1 RVRSHSRGRT
11 PGQPYLR
18 RKRFGRLPPPS
29 GSRSRVRFSA
39 RFARAAAG
47 RVSRSHGDTAPRL
60 IDDRSGERVGVAWQK
75 LRLRRGPRVATIE
88 MLPYAPL
95 LAGATPI
102 RDSSALAALG
112 AVLVALILAV
122 FIARSMTQPLGQM
135 TRAVE
140 TFTGDRPVVVPT
152 EAGGEIGVLAKAFAR
167 MDAEVREKTAALTRE
182 IEERS
187 RLFDLSPGLILT
199 TDHAGNILRG
209 SPSGEP
215 IAGYSP
221 KELVGRNG
229 AEFVYSDDLEAA
241 RAEIRIARCGQQ
253 RRNFETR
260 WVHRDGR
267 LVPPAWSCVWSDS
280 EQCHFLIGRD
290 MTESKKGEEAPIDSE
305 RMARSII
312 DTALDAIIQVNES
325 GEVLEWN
332 PQAEV
337 ILGWSRQQAMGRPIT
352 DLYLPKGYRP
362 RYLTMNELLRQP
374 GRVEG
379 ERFEIDALRKNG
391 HKIKVE
397 ISMSGVRRRGGNVYN
412 LLLRDITAK
421 IAAEEQMRQSQKME
435 AIGQLTGGIAHDFNN
450 VLTAITSIISIL
462 ADGVADKP

>member
-1 RVRSHSRGRT
+1 MKLSTRLTIAMVALVLVTIAVTGALTYRNLLSIAVPRSLQRLGGHVQLLATELEAVVRGARADVLGFAVDEMVGAGSGDITDRSSIFAAAE
-11 PGQPYLR
+11 R
-18 RKRFGRLPPPS
+18 RRLAS
-29 GSRSRVRFSA
+29 RFSA
-39 RFARAAAG
+39 EL
-47 RVSRSHGDTAPRL
+47 TAKPWYDDLRL
-60 IDDRSGERVGVAWQK
+60 IGTGDDGREIV
-75 LRLRRGPRVATIE
+75 
-88 MLPYAPL
+88 
-95 LAGATPI
+95 

-187 RLFDLSPGLILT
+187 RLFDLSPDLILT
-199 TDHAGNILRG
+199 TDHAGNILRV
-209 SPSGEP
+209 SPSCEP

-241 RAEIRIARCGQQ
+241 RAEIRIARRGQQ

-267 LVPPAWSCVWSDS
+267 LVPLAWSCVWSDS

-290 MTESKKGEEAPIDSE
+290 MTESKKAEEALIDSE

-312 DTALDAIIQVNES
+312 DTALDAIIQVNEW
-325 GEVLEWN
+325 GEVL
-332 PQAEV
+332 
-337 ILGWSRQQAMGRPIT
+337 
-352 DLYLPKGYRP
+352 D
-362 RYLTMNELLRQP
+362 
-374 GRVEG
+374 
-379 ERFEIDALRKNG
+379 
-391 HKIKVE
+391 
-397 ISMSGVRRRGGNVYN
+397 RG
-412 LLLRDITAK
+412 
-421 IAAEEQMRQSQKME
+421 
-435 AIGQLTGGIAHDFNN
+435 
-450 VLTAITSIISIL
+450 
-462 ADGVADKP
+462 